1 MNNQTTSKLYTII
14 TLNETRTI
22 LMFVQLTLGQ
32 LQNVLPKF
40 VVRILT
46 NEQRHLLPLDGK
58 LKKYSFC
65 NMVIGSSK
73 SLVVEIDFKR
83 FSKLCPS
90 DTFQVFTKTCET
102 INKPI
107 CVCLTP
113 TDTDRLK
120 SVKQGNPRIW
130 KVIRP
135 KENGNKETEP
145 NYVVPMTQDDYSL
158 TYLPGN
164 RFYDSERYSRLCA

>member
-1 MNNQTTSKLYTII
+1 MNNETKQKMYTVI

-32 LQNVLPKF
+32 LQEVLPKY
-40 VVRILT
+40 VIRMLT
-46 NEQRHLLPLDGK
+46 GDQRHLLQIDGK
-58 LKKYSFC
+58 YGKYSFC
-65 NMVIGSSK
+65 DMTIGSSK

-102 INKPI
+102 ITKTE
-107 CVCLTP
+107 CVGLNP
-113 TDTDRLK
+113 TDTDTFN
-120 SVKQGNPRIW
+120 SVKRGKPRLW
-130 KVIRP
+130 KVVHYSESDKR
-135 KENGNKETEP
+135 KNEP

-164 RFYDSERYSRLCA
+164 RFYNSERYSRLCA

>member
-1 MNNQTTSKLYTII
+1 MNNETKQKLFTII

-22 LMFVQLTLGQ
+22 LMFVQLSLGQ
-32 LQNVLPKF
+32 LQDVLPKY

-46 NEQRHLLPLDGK
+46 GDQRHLLQIDGK
-58 LKKYSFC
+58 YGKYTFC
-65 NMVIGSSK
+65 DMTIGSSK
-73 SLVVEIDFKR
+73 GLVVEIDFER

-90 DTFQVFTKTCET
+90 DTFRVFTKTCET
-102 INKPI
+102 ITKPI
-107 CVCLTP
+107 CVGLTP